1 MKKLSSNSLRRFK
14 ESNATETG
22 ADELRN
28 EKELIRRFDAWVA
41 SKDYYRADQTMHQ
54 VADRLGVTHGELS
67 WVCRRVYGDNFLS
80 LRRRLRLGDAC
91 RMLVEYPELPFSV
104 IAERVGIPDK
114 TNFRRQFFSE
124 FGMSPGEWREKHSR

>member
-14 ESNATETG
+14 ESCATDIGVE
-22 ADELRN
+22 ELRN
-28 EKELIRRFDAWVA
+28 EKELIRKFDEWIA
-41 SKDYYRADQTMHQ
+41 SKAYYRVDTAMHQ
-54 VADRLGVTHGELS
+54 VAERLGVTRGELS

-80 LRRRLRLGDAC
+80 LRRRLRLGDAS
-91 RMLVEYPELPFSV
+91 RLIAEYPELPFSV

-124 FGMSPGEWREKHSR
+124 FGMSPGEWREKHRR